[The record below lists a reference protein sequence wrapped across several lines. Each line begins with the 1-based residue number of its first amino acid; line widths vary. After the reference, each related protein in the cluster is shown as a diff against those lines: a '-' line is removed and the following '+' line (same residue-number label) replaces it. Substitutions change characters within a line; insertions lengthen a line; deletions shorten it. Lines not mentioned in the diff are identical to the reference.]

1 MNWQQWKAKYHREL
15 EHIAG
20 YEEKFVDL
28 VLMNIPNLQP
38 TDVIPQ
44 YHFKDS
50 SGKNRYIDFMI
61 ISQHKNWLLP
71 IELDG
76 YAKMVGNGNDYE
88 RFTDFLERQN
98 AMIKQFGL
106 VLRYTNKAMFN
117 QSPRII
123 SEIADTLYRQSQ
135 DKSTRDIQEA
145 NTKQMM
151 SDYEHKIAQ
160 LQANNNNHQN
170 QEILTLLSSTQ
181 NEIKTLKQSKP
192 IENEPIQSEFKSKLP
207 YAIGLVFIAVIGLI
221 GLYSSGLFT
230 KPVEE
235 APSITEEKIV
245 YVPQEPIIVER
256 EVVKEVPVYVDVE
269 APEYKP
275 EPVIQSNPIE
285 AEALARV
292 QLRGNEAFERITGQT
307 VEQYQ
312 QEQRQ
317 NRMPTAAELASQYHD
332 PSLNHIKTFDDTL
345 SLNQGNNKYTVG
357 KVVNVCGVVSEVR
370 YNQSNGNNYLN
381 INGKYPNQEIT
392 FTVWINEDLSYY
404 TGKTICTYGDVQEY
418 KGRLSI
424 NVNSLKGLK
433 EK

>member
-160 LQANNNNHQN
+160 LQANNDNHQN
-170 QEILTLLSSTQ
+170 QEILALISSMQ

-192 IENEPIQSEFKSKLP
+192 TEIEPIQSESKSKLP
-207 YAIGLVFIAVIGLI
+207 YIIGLAVVAVIGLV
-221 GLYSSGLFT
+221 GLASSGFFT
-230 KPVEE
+230 KPAEE
-235 APSITEEKIV
+235 APSIAEEQTV
-245 YVPQEPIIVER
+245 YIPQEPIIVER
-256 EVVKEVPVYVDVE
+256 EVVKEVPVYVE
-269 APEYKP
+269 APKP
-275 EPVIQSNPIE
+275 EPVIQSKPEPKIEPKPTVQEPIQAEIKPEPKPVTVSKPNPVSE
-285 AEALARV
+285 
-292 QLRGNEAFERITGQT
+292 
-307 VEQYQ
+307 
-312 QEQRQ
+312 
-317 NRMPTAAELASQYHD
+317 P
-332 PSLNHIKTFDDTL
+332 K
-345 SLNQGNNKYTVG
+345 NKYTVG
-357 KVVNVCGVVSEVR
+357 KVANVCGTVSEVR

>member
-1 MNWQQWKAKYHREL
+1 MNWQQWKAKYHKEL

-28 VLMNIPNLQP
+28 VLMKIPNLQP

-50 SGKNRYIDFMI
+50 TGKNRYVDFMI
-61 ISQHKNWLLP
+61 INQHKNWLLP

-88 RFTDFLERQN
+88 RFQDFLERQN

-135 DKSTRDIQEA
+135 DKSTRDIQET

-160 LQANNNNHQN
+160 LQANSNNHQN
-170 QEILTLLSSTQ
+170 QEILALLSSMQ
-181 NEIKTLKQSKP
+181 NEIKNLKQTKP
-192 IENEPIQSEFKSKLP
+192 IEIEPAQSKSKLP
-207 YAIGLVFIAVIGLI
+207 YIIGLVIIAVIGLI
-221 GLYSSGLFT
+221 GLYSSGFFT

-235 APSITEEKIV
+235 APSIVEEQTV

-256 EVVKEVPVYVDVE
+256 EVVKEVPVYVE
-269 APEYKP
+269 APKP
-275 EPVIQSNPIE
+275 EPVIQSKPEPKIEPKPVVQEPIQAEIKPEPKPVTVPKPNPVIE
-285 AEALARV
+285 
-292 QLRGNEAFERITGQT
+292 T
-307 VEQYQ
+307 
-312 QEQRQ
+312 
-317 NRMPTAAELASQYHD
+317 
-332 PSLNHIKTFDDTL
+332 K
-345 SLNQGNNKYTVG
+345 NKYTVG
-357 KVVNVCGVVSEVR
+357 KVANVCGTVSEVR

>member
-88 RFTDFLERQN
+88 RFQDFLERQN

-256 EVVKEVPVYVDVE
+256 EVVKEVPVYVE
-269 APEYKP
+269 APKP
-275 EPVIQSNPIE
+275 EPVIQSKPEPKIEPKPTVQEPIQAEIKPEPKPVTVSKPNPVSE
-285 AEALARV
+285 
-292 QLRGNEAFERITGQT
+292 
-307 VEQYQ
+307 
-312 QEQRQ
+312 
-317 NRMPTAAELASQYHD
+317 P
-332 PSLNHIKTFDDTL
+332 K
-345 SLNQGNNKYTVG
+345 NKYTVG
-357 KVVNVCGVVSEVR
+357 KVANVCGTVSEVR

-392 FTVWINEDLSYY
+392 FTVWIDKDLSYY